1 MDNQEILSEID
12 ALFKLESSTVGAYD
26 QAINKVTDIK
36 IHTDLQQLKKDHQRH
51 ITALS
56 GISARLGGDTLAREQ
71 EPLAE
76 GFKTLNA
83 VFGTKAAL
91 EAMRLY
97 EKLTNKRYRLA
108 GDMDFPEDIKRF
120 MREYYIEEQRHLA
133 LIESA
138 LNLAV
143 V

>member
-1 MDNQEILSEID
+1 MENNEILIEID

-36 IHTDLQQLKKDHQRH
+36 IRTDLQQIKKDHQH
-51 ITALS
+51 HLAALTQ
-56 GISARLGGDTLAREQ
+56 ISKNLGGDPYAQEQ
-71 EPLAE
+71 VPMTE
-76 GFKTLNA
+76 GFKALNS

-97 EKLTNKRYRLA
+97 EKLTNKRYRQTSE
-108 GDMDFPEDIKRF
+108 MDLPGDIKGLLQVN
-120 MREYYIEEQRHLA
+120 YSEERRHLA

-138 LNLAV
+138 LNLVAV
-143 V
+143 